1 MKKWWEW
8 LWECLVVVACCAA
21 VITMGVLIGSYWEM
35 MDQLEA
41 VATRLDT
48 IEKVT
53 DELTV
58 QSALVN
64 GRLTAIELN
73 MWRY

>member
-8 LWECLVVVACCAA
+8 LWECLVGVACGAA
-21 VITMGVLIGSYWEM
+21 VIMMAVLVGSYWEM

-41 VATRLDT
+41 VAARLDT

-58 QSALVN
+58 QSAMLN
-64 GRLTAIELN
+64 GRLTAIEMN
-73 MWRY
+73 MWR